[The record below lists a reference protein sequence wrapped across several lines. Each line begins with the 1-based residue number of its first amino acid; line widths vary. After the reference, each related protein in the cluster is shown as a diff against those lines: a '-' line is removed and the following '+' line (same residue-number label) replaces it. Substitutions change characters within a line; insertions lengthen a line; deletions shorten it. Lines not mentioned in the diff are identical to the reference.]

1 MISRILTFVLLLIII
16 PCASASSMGGGMV
29 SEGTYSEPSDLIP
42 LVGFLFLALF
52 FSFLCS
58 TLEAVILS
66 VTEGHIQ
73 VMIRE
78 KAKGGVLLRSLKKDV
93 DRSLAAILS
102 LNTIA
107 HTAGAAGVGAEV
119 AKVFGSTYLGIA
131 SIVLTLLILVLSEI
145 IPKTLGATY
154 WKSLAPTSAVIIKWL
169 IFFTYP
175 LVLVLEIF
183 SRLVAPSGHKIS
195 FSRSELMAMAEVA
208 EREGIVES
216 DESKIVKN
224 ALRLK
229 DISVKDVMTPVTVMF
244 TFQKDDTIAKIVK
257 EHKTINFSRIPV
269 KGKDLND
276 IKGYVLRRE
285 VLRKAVEEEKGK
297 IFDIIRP
304 VHKVDSKTNL
314 DDAFDKFIAKKDMMF
329 IVVNEFGATE
339 GLISMEDAFEALLGV
354 KFVDEMDEVRDMRE
368 LAKEKWDA
376 EDSETSKTKEA

>member
-1 MISRILTFVLLLIII
+1 MTSRILTFVLLLIII
-16 PCASASSMGGGMV
+16 PCASASSMGGGIV

-131 SIVLTLLILVLSEI
+131 SIVLTLLILILSEI

-195 FSRSELMAMAEVA
+195 FSRSELMAMAELA
-208 EREGIVES
+208 EKEGIVES
-216 DESKIVKN
+216 DETRIVKN

-244 TFQKDDTIAKIVK
+244 TFQKDDSIAKVVK

-285 VLRKAVEEEKGK
+285 VLRNAAEEENGK
-297 IFDIIRP
+297 ILDIIRP

-314 DDAFDKFIAKKDMMF
+314 DDAFDKFIAEKDMMF

-354 KFVDEMDEVRDMRE
+354 KFVDEMDEIRDMRE
-368 LAKEKWDA
+368 LAKEKWNA
-376 EDSETSKTKEA
+376 EERNE

>member
-1 MISRILTFVLLLIII
+1 
-16 PCASASSMGGGMV
+16 MGGGLE

-42 LVGFLFLALF
+42 LAGFLFLALF

-66 VTEGHIQ
+66 VTDGHIQ
-73 VMIRE
+73 VMISE
-78 KAKGGVLLRSLKKDV
+78 KTRGGELLRTLKTDV

-102 LNTIA
+102 VNTVA

-119 AKVFGSTYLGIA
+119 AGVFGSAYLGIA
-131 SIVLTLLILVLSEI
+131 SVILTLLILVLSEI

-195 FSRSELMAMAEVA
+195 FSRSELIAMAEVA

-216 DESKIVKN
+216 DESTIVKN

-229 DISVKDVMTPVTVMF
+229 DIAVKDVMTPVTVMF
-244 TFQKDDTIAKIVK
+244 TFQSDESIAKIVEK
-257 EHKTINFSRIPV
+257 HKTIRFSRIPV

-285 VLRKAVEEEKGK
+285 VLRNAADGKKGK
-297 IFDIIRP
+297 ISDIIRP

-314 DDAFDKFIAKKDMMF
+314 DDAFDEFTSRKDMMF

-339 GLISMEDAFEALLGV
+339 GLISMEDAVEALLGV
-354 KFVDEMDEVRDMRE
+354 KFVDEMDEITDMRE
-368 LAKEKWDA
+368 LAKEKWKS
-376 EDSETSKTKEA
+376 DSGA

>member
-1 MISRILTFVLLLIII
+1 MLNARIFTFLVLLAII
-16 PCASASSMGGGMV
+16 PCASASSMGGGV
-29 SEGTYSEPSDLIP
+29 ESEGTYSEPSDLIP
-42 LVGFLFLALF
+42 LAGFLFLALF

-66 VTEGHIQ
+66 VTDGHIQ
-73 VMIRE
+73 VMISE
-78 KAKGGVLLRSLKKDV
+78 KTRGGELLRTLKTDV

-102 LNTIA
+102 VNTVA

-119 AKVFGSTYLGIA
+119 AGVFGSAYLGIA
-131 SIVLTLLILVLSEI
+131 SVILTLLILVLSEI

-195 FSRSELMAMAEVA
+195 FSRSELIAMAEVA

-216 DESKIVKN
+216 DESRIVKN

-229 DISVKDVMTPVTVMF
+229 DIAVKDVMTPVTVMF
-244 TFQKDDTIAKIVK
+244 TFQSDESIAKIVEK
-257 EHKTINFSRIPV
+257 HKTIRFSRIPV

-285 VLRKAVEEEKGK
+285 VLRNAADGKKGK
-297 IFDIIRP
+297 ISDIIRP

-314 DDAFDKFIAKKDMMF
+314 DDAFDEFTSRKDMMF

-339 GLISMEDAFEALLGV
+339 GLISMEDAVEALLGV
-354 KFVDEMDEVRDMRE
+354 KFVDEMDEISDMRE
-368 LAKEKWDA
+368 LAKEKWKS
-376 EDSETSKTKEA
+376 DSGA

>member
-1 MISRILTFVLLLIII
+1 MLNARIFTFLVLLAII
-16 PCASASSMGGGMV
+16 PCASASSMGGGV
-29 SEGTYSEPSDLIP
+29 ERDGTYSEPSDLIP
-42 LVGFLFLALF
+42 LAGFLFLALF

-66 VTEGHIQ
+66 VTDGHIQ
-73 VMIRE
+73 VMISE
-78 KAKGGVLLRSLKKDV
+78 KTRGGELLRTLKTDV

-102 LNTIA
+102 VNTVA

-119 AKVFGSTYLGIA
+119 AGVFGSAYLGIA
-131 SIVLTLLILVLSEI
+131 SVILTLLILVLSEI

-195 FSRSELMAMAEVA
+195 FSRSELIAMAEVA

-216 DESKIVKN
+216 DESTIVKN

-229 DISVKDVMTPVTVMF
+229 DIAVKDVMTPVTVMF
-244 TFQKDDTIAKIVK
+244 TFQSDESIAKIVEK
-257 EHKTINFSRIPV
+257 HKTIRFSRIPV

-285 VLRKAVEEEKGK
+285 VLRNAADGKKGK
-297 IFDIIRP
+297 ISDIIRP

-314 DDAFDKFIAKKDMMF
+314 DDAFDEFTSRKDMMF

-339 GLISMEDAFEALLGV
+339 GLISMEDAVEALLGV
-354 KFVDEMDEVRDMRE
+354 KFVDEMDEITDMRE
-368 LAKEKWDA
+368 LAKEKWKS
-376 EDSETSKTKEA
+376 DSGA

>member
-1 MISRILTFVLLLIII
+1 MISRILTFVFLLIII

-78 KAKGGVLLRSLKKDV
+78 KAKGAELLKSLKKDV

-102 LNTIA
+102 VNTVA

-131 SIVLTLLILVLSEI
+131 SIVLTLLILILSEI

-175 LVLVLEIF
+175 LVIILEIF

-195 FSRSELMAMAEVA
+195 FSRSELMAMTELAEK
-208 EREGIVES
+208 EGIVDA
-216 DESKIVKN
+216 DESEIVKN
-224 ALRLK
+224 ALGLK

-244 TFQKDDTIAKIVK
+244 TFQNNESIAKIVN
-257 EHKTINFSRIPV
+257 EHKTIHFSRIPV

-285 VLRKAVEEEKGK
+285 ILRKAAEDGNSK
-297 IFDIIRP
+297 ISDIIRP

-314 DDAFDKFIAKKDMMF
+314 DDVFDKFIAKKDMMF
-329 IVVNEFGATE
+329 IAVNEFGATE

-354 KFVDEMDEVRDMRE
+354 KFVDEMDNIDDMRE
-368 LAKEKWDA
+368 LAKQKWNA
-376 EDSETSKTKEA
+376 EDSETSKTTK